1 MMKLKN
7 AAPTLLFSAL
17 LLILASPFIMQI
29 NVFYNFKFNII
40 KDMFESIEGVK
51 VVDSWRHE
59 DVALE
64 DFGFTL
70 QTANGSKTSIDFYES
85 NNWFKVFYKADGIV
99 IDNANHNQKV
109 TISSQ
114 QLLEHKIKASNLK
127 ESVHSI
133 NQVVTLAKNKSSD
146 SNSANTE
153 NYIHIRQ

>member
-1 MMKLKN
+1 MKLKN

-40 KDMFESIEGVK
+40 KDMLESIEGVK